1 MRLLLVEDDLPLAE
15 ALMSLLVSSGY
26 AVDCV
31 HDGEAAKA
39 LVAAEQFDLMILDL
53 NLPHLDGL
61 SVLRAMRASG
71 NRAAVMILTARGT
84 AEDRVRGL
92 DLGADDYMAKPF
104 DIREFEARVRSLLR
118 RQAGL
123 RSATVSL
130 GALSLDLTTR
140 QFAAHGQMI
149 DLPPRERALL
159 ELLVTRAGKVVV
171 KEAIVQSLT
180 SLDDMLS
187 DNAIEQYISRLRRRL
202 APLGLTLRT
211 VRGIGYLLEKPAET
225 PFAAPP
231 FVAVAFDGHGGFGP
245 CGFGGHLARGAAH
258 GAKCVGPGAGRLGL
272 GDCRAGDGGPIGRA
286 GGGYSIFIFG
296 NAGLDRAGQG
306 VLPGGWARGQLPDRL
321 SRSGGGCSHARR
333 RGLCRW
339 GLWAGWHTQRHLAA
353 RAVNRGA
360 VHRL

>member
-31 HDGEAAKA
+31 HDGEAARA
-39 LVAAEQFDLMILDL
+39 LVAAEQYDLMILDL

-61 SVLRAMRASG
+61 SVLRAMRAGG

-84 AEDRVRGL
+84 AEDRVRGP

-130 GALSLDLTTR
+130 GALTLDLTTR
-140 QFAAHGQMI
+140 QFAAQGQI
-149 DLPPRERALL
+149 VDLPPRERALL
-159 ELLVTRAGKVVV
+159 ELLVTRAGKVVG

-187 DNAIEQYISRLRRRL
+187 DNAIL
-202 APLGLTLRT
+202 
-211 VRGIGYLLEKPAET
+211 
-225 PFAAPP
+225 
-231 FVAVAFDGHGGFGP
+231 AFDLSQS
-245 CGFGGHLARGAAH
+245 HL
-258 GAKCVGPGAGRLGL
+258 LT
-272 GDCRAGDGGPIGRA
+272 
-286 GGGYSIFIFG
+286 
-296 NAGLDRAGQG
+296 N
-306 VLPGGWARGQLPDRL
+306 
-321 SRSGGGCSHARR
+321 
-333 RGLCRW
+333 
-339 GLWAGWHTQRHLAA
+339 
-353 RAVNRGA
+353 
-360 VHRL
+360 